1 MSKITDTLVKEIQ
14 ALQDFI
20 DWRTDQEQEAI
31 DLISSGHPD
40 LALDVLS
47 RLDKLT
53 LDDFMSGDNE

>member
-1 MSKITDTLVKEIQ
+1 MNKIDALIKDVQ

-20 DWRTDQEQEAI
+20 DYRTDQECEAI
-31 DLISSGHPD
+31 ELISAGHPD

-53 LDDFMSGDNE
+53 LEDFR

>member
-1 MSKITDTLVKEIQ
+1 MSKIDVLIKDIQ

-31 DLISSGHPD
+31 DLISAGRPD

-53 LDDFMSGDNE
+53 LEDFM